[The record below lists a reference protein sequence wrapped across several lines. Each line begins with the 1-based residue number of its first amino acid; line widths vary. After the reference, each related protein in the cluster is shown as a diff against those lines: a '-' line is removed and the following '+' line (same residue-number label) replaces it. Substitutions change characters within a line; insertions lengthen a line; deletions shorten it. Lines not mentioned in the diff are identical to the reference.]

1 MEDEERLKVKVSQ
14 KTKDESRSEAEIPLR
29 RGQK

>member
-14 KTKDESRSEAEIPLR
+14 KTKGESRSEAEIPLR